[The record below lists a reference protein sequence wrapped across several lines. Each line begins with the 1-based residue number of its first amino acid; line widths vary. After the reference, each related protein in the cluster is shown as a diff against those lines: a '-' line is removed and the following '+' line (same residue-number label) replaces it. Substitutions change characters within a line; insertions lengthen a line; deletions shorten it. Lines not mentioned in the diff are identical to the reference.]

1 MANKKVNKVVIEELP
16 KVDANKVLDE
26 GGFGYVASEYTNKKL
41 IVDTSYKP
49 IINYQVLTFE
59 GKGLIG
65 INEVLSKFKGEIV
78 QVISFRDEIGKY
90 TLKALCKL

>member
-1 MANKKVNKVVIEELP
+1 MANKKVNKVGISTEELI
-16 KVDANKVLDE
+16 KLKEANLNMIGVEAIGALLPDD
-26 GGFGYVASEYTNKKL
+26 NKF
-41 IVDTSYKP
+41 
-49 IINYQVLTFE
+49 NYQVLTFE

-90 TLKALCKL
+90 TLKALCQL